1 MAGGIGLSAFPTTRA
16 LHADVLRQLQV
27 DSDDPEVSERDW
39 ATNESVL
46 GSLEELTAVEALLA
60 EALEWLDVD
69 RPDEPDASVY
79 RRRDVVR
86 GARRMVGG

>member
-16 LHADVLRQLQV
+16 LHADVLRRLQV
-27 DSDDPEVSERDW
+27 DSDDPEVPERDW

-46 GSLEELTAVEALLA
+46 GSLEELTAV

-86 GARRMVGG
+86 RARRMVGG